1 MFKKETMLALRQ
13 ARKDLLEYVQ
23 AITPINDCGH
33 IKSRIKAYPS
43 IIEKMTKKGF
53 SQHEINDASVMTTLS
68 DIIGIRI
75 VVQHIDDVYRVA
87 NILQS
92 RLPVKEIQDY
102 IKHPKPSGYRSYHI
116 ITTVKLSTGNNVDAE
131 IQIRT
136 LGMDF
141 WANLEHS
148 LIYSP
153 VKNGLLNKNDIAF
166 IQEELKHYASDINS
180 IDTRI
185 QALHSK
191 MQQ

>member
-13 ARKDLLEYVQ
+13 TRKDLLEYIQ
-23 AITPINDCGH
+23 AITPVNDCGH

-43 IIEKMTKKGF
+43 IVEKMAKKGF

-92 RLPVKEIQDY
+92 HLPVKEIQDY

>member
-53 SQHEINDASVMTTLS
+53 SQHEINDASVMTALS

>member
-23 AITPINDCGH
+23 AITPVNDCGH

-53 SQHEINDASVMTTLS
+53 SQHEINDASVMTALS

-92 RLPVKEIQDY
+92 HLPIKEIQDY

>member
-116 ITTVKLSTGNNVDAE
+116 ITTVKLNTGNSVDAE

>member
-1 MFKKETMLALRQ
+1 MLALRQ

-43 IIEKMTKKGF
+43 IVEKMTKKGF
-53 SQHEINDASVMTTLS
+53 SQHEINDASVMTALS

-116 ITTVKLSTGNNVDAE
+116 ITTVKLSTENNVDAE

>member
-53 SQHEINDASVMTTLS
+53 SQHEINDTSVMTALS

-92 RLPVKEIQDY
+92 HLPVKEIQDY

>member
-43 IIEKMTKKGF
+43 IVEKMTKKGF
-53 SQHEINDASVMTTLS
+53 SQHEINDASVMTALS

-92 RLPVKEIQDY
+92 YLPVKEIQDY

>member
-23 AITPINDCGH
+23 AIMPVNDCGH

-43 IIEKMTKKGF
+43 IVEKMTKKGF
-53 SQHEINDASVMTTLS
+53 YQYEINDASVMTALS

-92 RLPVKEIQDY
+92 HLPVKEVQDY